1 MLAKDYAN
9 LTICLGI
16 LAAYIWRLY
25 SSAHIR
31 FCICPYILRFYA
43 ICARGGMMKVVAFV
57 PIKLHN
63 ERTPG
68 KNLKTFYDGTPLVH
82 FVQKTLLQCKDIDE
96 RYIFCSS
103 ESIKPYILDGIKFL
117 KRSENL
123 DSKETL
129 CGDLIR
135 AFINAVD
142 SDIYIMAH
150 ATLPFVRVETYEN
163 CIKVV
168 KDGLYTSSMPALKIQ
183 NLIWFR
189 NAPLNFK
196 LDKPPRTQDLE
207 PIFSE
212 VASPCVFYKDVFFK
226 YGNRS
231 GDKHFFYEVNHI
243 EAIDIDYPQDFEFAN
258 LVYKNLLN
266 GGGAVDV

>member
-1 MLAKDYAN
+1 MPAKDYAN
-9 LTICLGI
+9 LTTLLGI
-16 LAAYIWRLY
+16 LAIHIWRLY
-25 SSAHIR
+25 ITTHIR
-31 FCICPYILRFYA
+31 FCAYLCGVGFYA

-266 GGGAVDV
+266 GGGQ